1 MGIKRT
7 DFAGAWYPGTKR
19 ECARTIEEYSKA
31 VPESSAKFEGVG
43 GIVPHAG
50 WYFSGHTAIAV
61 YKTIGRKRTPD
72 VIFLFGMHLPPGG
85 PLYLFVDEGLET
97 PLGNLFVNRKAVD
110 MLRDEFDFIEEN
122 ASSYTRDNTRELQL
136 PMLKH
141 FFPDTTVVSAGISPG
156 STALKIGETA
166 ASIAKNLELDAC
178 FIGSTD
184 LTHYGPNY
192 GFTPQG
198 VGLKSVDWVKNINDR
213 QVIDAFLKA
222 DPQEVMRQAAS
233 HQNACCPGGASAA
246 IAAVRSM
253 GVRQGTLAHYTTSYD
268 VHPDRSFV
276 GYAGVVY

>member
-110 MLRDEFDFIEEN
+110 MLRDKFDFIEEN
-122 ASSYTRDNTRELQL
+122 ASSYTRDN
-136 PMLKH
+136 
-141 FFPDTTVVSAGISPG
+141 
-156 STALKIGETA
+156 GETA

-268 VHPDRSFV
+268 VHPDQSFV